1 MFFVSTALM
10 FFAGTF
16 NSMFLISSMT
26 VLQLRVPVEL
36 RGRVMGIYGMT
47 FSLIPV
53 GGLLSGSVA
62 QLVNASFAVALSAA
76 VMLGIMVIVTTIQPV
91 LRQLRAE

>member
-1 MFFVSTALM
+1 
-10 FFAGTF
+10 
-16 NSMFLISSMT
+16 MT

-47 FSLIPV
+47 FSLIPI
-53 GGLLSGSVA
+53 GGLLSGGIA
-62 QLVNASFAVALSAA
+62 QLVNASFAVAVSAG
-76 VMLGIMVIVTTIQPV
+76 VMLVIVVLVTTTQPV